1 MLKKMASL
9 WLAFSLVSLTVL
21 AQQFTQL
28 SGTISDPT
36 GAVIPNADVVL
47 TNTATG
53 AVRSAKTDSQGFY
66 RLVQVQPGMYKLA
79 AKATGFNDVIVG
91 GLALEVGKPS
101 TQNITFEKVGATST
115 TIAVSAEGAQLN
127 TTDSSVGNVI
137 STTAIL
143 ELPSFARNLAGLL
156 AFQPGVTSGQN
167 GSGGRTVED
176 RNGSVNGGK
185 SDQANVTLDGMDVN
199 QQSGRGA
206 FTSVLRSTLDST
218 QEFRSTTSGAGAEAG
233 RSSGAQV
240 QLVTRSGSNEL
251 HGAAYWYHRNTV
263 TAANTWFNN
272 ASGVKRPPLLINIPG
287 GRVGGAVIKNKLF
300 FFLNYETRRDA
311 SQTNVVRTVPSA
323 LMRQGTIQYRNVGG
337 GVSSIGPAGLRALD
351 PLGLGPNQAALSLLQ
366 TYPQPND
373 LSFGDG
379 LNTQGY
385 RFAAP
390 IGSKQN
396 TYITRW
402 DYSMGPKH
410 TFFFRGNL
418 QNDRDAS
425 APQFPGQPAAALNL
439 ENAKGFS
446 IGHTAIISPTLVSTF
461 SYGLTRQ
468 SFESSGQTSGPYTTF
483 RGLSDPVAT
492 SRTAGRTIPVHQM
505 RQDFAWTKGRHDI
518 RVGGVMRWIDNR
530 SFNNTNSFS
539 NGITNVSW
547 LRGVGSELRPAD
559 LANSDLNLYGTAAVA
574 VLGVVSQVTT
584 IYNFNLTGAA
594 LPEGAVIRR
603 NFKNEE
609 YEWFIQDSW
618 KLKRNLTLQLG
629 LRHSLM
635 PPPFEADGIQ
645 LSTNKPL
652 GAWFDAR
659 QGLADRGLSQAATG
673 DIQYVVASSPAGRP
687 IYPFHLANF
696 APRGSIAWSP
706 EGGGKLGK
714 FLFGGAGKTSI
725 RAGWGMFYDL
735 IGQPLATTYE
745 NNAFGFRQSFNN
757 PSGTQT
763 LSTAPRFAGFN
774 GIPNALRAAVPR
786 AGFPASPPQNLSIT
800 ATIDD
805 AIQMPYVMRS
815 NFSIGREFKDG
826 LFIEVG
832 YVGSQSRRSLITRD
846 LAMPTNPTDP
856 ASGQD
861 YFSAATQMVLH
872 RRAGGNATNVPPIP
886 FFENMWAPAAGSG
899 RTATQNI
906 FRNYATYDPNDFTS
920 VLFDADTDCFP
931 ACPAGGRNSQFSSQF
946 SALSGLSSVAGG
958 SYHSLQAT
966 ARKRFNKDL
975 LLDFNWTWSRSVDL
989 ASRAENVGSFAGSGF
1004 LGNPFKPS
1012 QKRAV
1017 SDYDQRHIYNA
1028 FLVYELPFG
1037 RGKRFGGT
1045 SGRLVDAV
1053 IGGWN
1058 ISPTWQMATEL
1069 PIAVGAG
1076 GVWPTNWNVT
1086 SSAVPKFGGPAP
1098 RPEKT
1103 KNNPTP
1109 PNMFSNPAAAYNYWE
1124 FSLPGE
1130 SGPRN
1135 VIRQDGTFN
1144 INLAVGKRIKMPW
1157 LEGHSIQIRAEA
1169 YNITNAVR
1177 FIDPNLSIAARTTFG
1192 RYQSQSNS
1200 PRQMQFA
1207 FRYDF

>member
-1 MLKKMASL
+1 MLKKVAGL
-9 WLAFSLVSLTVL
+9 WLAFSLFSFLVL

-28 SGTISDPT
+28 SGTIADPS
-36 GAVIPNADVVL
+36 GAIIPNADVIL

-53 AVRSAKTDSQGFY
+53 TTREAKTDGQGFY
-66 RLVQVQPGMYKLA
+66 RLVQVQPGAYKLS
-79 AKATGFNDVIVG
+79 AKAAGFNDVIIG
-91 GLALEVGKPS
+91 GLTLEVGKPA

-115 TIAVSAEGAQLN
+115 TIAISAEGTQLN

-156 AFQPGVTSGQN
+156 AFQPGVTSVA
-167 GSGGRTVED
+167 GGGD
-176 RNGSVNGGK
+176 RSGSVNGGK

-206 FTSVLRSTLDST
+206 FTSVIRSTLDST

-240 QLVTRSGSNEL
+240 QLVTRSGSNDF

-263 TAANTWFNN
+263 TAANAWFNN
-272 ASGVKRPPLLINIPG
+272 SSSVRRPALLINIPG
-287 GRVGGAVIKNKLF
+287 GRIGGPIIKNKLF

-311 SQTNVVRTVPSA
+311 SQVNVARTVPSA
-323 LMRQGTIQYRNVGG
+323 LLRQGIIQYRNVGG
-337 GVSSIGPAGLRALD
+337 TTSQIGPAGLRALD
-351 PLGLGPNQAALSLLQ
+351 PLGIGVNQAALSLLQ
-366 TYPQPND
+366 SYPLPND
-373 LSFGDG
+373 FAFGDG
-379 LNTQGY
+379 VNRQGF
-385 RFAAP
+385 RFSAP
-390 IGSKQN
+390 VGSRQN

-402 DYSMGPKH
+402 DYTMGPKH

-418 QNDRDAS
+418 QNDTDS
-425 APQFPGQPAAALNL
+425 EAPQFPGEPAARLNL
-439 ENAKGFS
+439 ENTKGYT
-446 IGHTAIISPTLVSTF
+446 IGHTAILSPTLVSTF

-468 SFESSGQTSGPYTTF
+468 SFEASGQANQPYTSF
-483 RGLSDPVAT
+483 RDFTDRFAT
-492 SRTAGRTIPVHQM
+492 TRTAGRTIPVHQI
-505 RQDFAWTKGRHDI
+505 RQDFAWTKGRHDVRI
-518 RVGGVMRWIDNR
+518 GGVMRWIDNK

-539 NGITNVSW
+539 TAITNVSW
-547 LRGVGSELRPAD
+547 LRGVGAELRPAD
-559 LANSDLNLYGTAAVA
+559 ILAADLNPYGTAAVA
-574 VLGVVSQVTT
+574 VMGIVPQVTT
-584 IYNFNLTGAA
+584 VYNFTLAGQA
-594 LPEGAVIRR
+594 LPEGALIRR

-629 LRHSLM
+629 MRHSLM

-645 LSTNKPL
+645 LSTNTPL

-659 QGLADRGLSQAATG
+659 QGLADRGLSQRGAGA
-673 DIQYVVASSPAGRP
+673 IEYIVASSPAGRG

-696 APRGSIAWSP
+696 APRASIAWSP

-757 PSGTQT
+757 PSGSQT
-763 LSTAPRFAGFN
+763 LNTAPRFTGFF
-774 GIPNALRAAVPR
+774 GIPNALRRPAPT
-786 AGFPASPPQNLSIT
+786 AGFPARPPENLSIT

-826 LFIEVG
+826 LFIEFG
-832 YVGSQSRRSLITRD
+832 YVGSQSRRSLINRD

-856 ASGQD
+856 VSGQD
-861 YFSAATQMVLH
+861 YFTAATQMVQH
-872 RRAGGNATNVPPIP
+872 RRAGGNATNIAPIP
-886 FFENMWAPAAGSG
+886 FFENMYSPLAGSG
-899 RTATQNI
+899 RTATQN
-906 FRNYATYDPNDFTS
+906 TYRAYSAYDTNDFIS
-920 VLFDADTDCFP
+920 ALFDIDAFCDP
-931 ACPAGGRNSQFSSQF
+931 ACPKGGVNSQFNPQF
-946 SALSGLSSVAGG
+946 SALSGLSSVGGG
-958 SYHSLQAT
+958 SYHSMQAT
-966 ARKRFNKDL
+966 ARKRFSGGL
-975 LLDFNWTWSRSVDL
+975 LVDFNWTWSRSVDL
-989 ASRAENVGSFAGSGF
+989 ASRAENAGTFAGF

-1012 QKRAV
+1012 QRRAV

-1028 FLVYELPFG
+1028 FMVYELPFG
-1037 RGKRFGGT
+1037 KGKRFAGN
-1045 SGRLVDAV
+1045 SGRLMDAL

-1069 PIAVGAG
+1069 PTGVGAT
-1076 GVWPTNWNVT
+1076 GVWPTNWNIT
-1086 SSAVPKFGGPAP
+1086 SSAVPRVGGPAP

-1109 PNMFSNPAAAYNYWE
+1109 PNMFSSPQTAIRHWE
-1124 FSLPGE
+1124 YAMPGE

-1144 INLAVGKRIKMPW
+1144 INLAVGKRIQMPW

-1169 YNITNAVR
+1169 YNLTNAVR
-1177 FIDPNLSIAARTTFG
+1177 FIDPNINLASPAAFG
-1192 RYQSQSNS
+1192 RYQNQANTS
-1200 PRQMQFA
+1200 RQMQFA